1 MDENRGHR
9 RPHLA
14 ELMADI
20 ETKSNN
26 IASAVAQLKELFS
39 ELNLNEVNE

>member
-1 MDENRGHR
+1 MKIEDTDDRT
-9 RPHLA
+9 LA

-20 ETKSNN
+20 ETKSNS

>member
-1 MDENRGHR
+1 MKIEDTDDRT
-9 RPHLA
+9 LA

-26 IASAVAQLKELFS
+26 IASAVAQLKNLLS
-39 ELNLNEVNE
+39 ELNINEINE

>member
-1 MDENRGHR
+1 MKIEDTDDRT
-9 RPHLA
+9 LA